1 MWGEGEERDS
11 FLLGAERRPAE
22 QRGGEVERGHPEAEA
37 GGHGEESEF
46 YFHCHGAVSEQE
58 GVLMPSS
65 QERGLGLDAVEM
77 CLGSGI

>member
-1 MWGEGEERDS
+1 M
-11 FLLGAERRPAE
+11 
-22 QRGGEVERGHPEAEA
+22 ERGHPEAEA